1 MDLACA
7 SIFLA
12 VAMAGAVLSPIIPIT
27 FLPNSLCGALIV
39 AIVGISLKFVALP
52 CPFPRFLAGRTG
64 AETLLRDMRQGLEAK
79 ATVGTDPVHRCDS
92 MRAVRATMPL
102 QPGLLDIRF
111 SKPDDQCQEKAGD
124 LGTGTCH
131 F

>member
-1 MDLACA
+1 M
-7 SIFLA
+7 A

-27 FLPNSLCGALIV
+27 FLPSPLRGALIV
-39 AIVGISLKFVALP
+39 AIVGISVELVVLP

-64 AETLLRDMRQGLEAK
+64 AEALLRYMGQGLETK
-79 ATVGTDPVHRCDS
+79 ATVDADPVHRCDS

-102 QPGLLDIRF
+102 QTGLLDARF
-111 SKPDDQCQEKAGD
+111 SKLGARRQDQAGD
-124 LGTGTCH
+124 LGTGTCR